1 MFYTTTDFRIM
12 VVPYSAEDD
21 AFRPEKPRLWS
32 ERRYRRVSG
41 PSPRSFDLHPD
52 GNRFALAVAP
62 EAQAEAKRDRLVF
75 IFNFVDELRRISPN
89 LK

>member
-1 MFYTTTDFRIM
+1 
-12 VVPYSAEDD
+12 
-21 AFRPEKPRLWS
+21 
-32 ERRYRRVSG
+32 
-41 PSPRSFDLHPD
+41 
-52 GNRFALAVAP
+52 VAP